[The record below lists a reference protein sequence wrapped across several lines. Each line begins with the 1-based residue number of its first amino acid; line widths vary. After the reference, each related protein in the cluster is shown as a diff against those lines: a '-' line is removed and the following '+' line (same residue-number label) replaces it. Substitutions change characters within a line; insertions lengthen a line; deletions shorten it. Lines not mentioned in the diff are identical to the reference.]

1 MNRKQR
7 NNKKRRWVYDVFA
20 CAFESVP
27 TALSFFKE
35 FNAEENHVNAARKRA
50 RMASI
55 CKNRKTGGCSDK
67 NYPFRRKTFRKEVAQ
82 MWRQTFSRRQIKM
95 LAKSGEIVY
104 SGKKWDFADNVKS
117 C

>member
-7 NNKKRRWVYDVFA
+7 NNKKRWFVYA
-20 CAFESVP
+20 WIKGIYRLA
-27 TALSFFKE
+27 SFFRHP
-35 FNAEENHVNAARKRA
+35 NAEEGRVNNNRKRA
-50 RMASI
+50 RIASI
-55 CKNRKTGGCSDK
+55 AKNRKTGGCSDK

-104 SGKKWDFADNVKS
+104 SGKKWDFTDNVKS